1 MEDAT
6 RWVAP
11 APEQSYRRLVGGL
24 LGEALAGNHGTE
36 NRPRNLRMQGMT
48 TQSVFSSV
56 NPAGSVM
63 FPFTNQQLLP
73 EARAHTP
80 CRGLPLLFK
89 ELLQTREHHSP
100 VLFGMRAGFF
110 VRIVVLSERDM
121 GAAFHRR

>member
-56 NPAGSVM
+56 NPAGFVM
-63 FPFTNQQLLP
+63 FPFTNQQLCRRH
-73 EARAHTP
+73 EHTLHAV
-80 CRGLPLLFK
+80 GLPLLFK